1 MRTRLRFRTRCR
13 LFAFLDHDGRWVT
26 ICRSHGHLGAGSE
39 VYADYLAAIHAGNHP
54 A

>member
-26 ICRSHGHLGAGSE
+26 ACRTHGHLGTGSE
-39 VYADYLAAIHAGNHP
+39 AYADYLAAIHAGNHP